1 MRGRESQMTQAK
13 RSIFRKSAWQQ
24 YVQRRERAELP
35 RYITPPVFAL
45 FWILLGLLLVSGSV
59 AWWSEVPIYTT
70 GPAILRDNGVSSAFH
85 INRQQG
91 VVAVV
96 FLPADR
102 PLTLHPGLPVHLQIG
117 TAGLQAAGTVVLVEL
132 GVFSPQQARQRYGLD
147 GSEGLLITQPS
158 SVVIASI
165 SSPLSAQT
173 YTGSIVTAQVQTG
186 SQRILMLLLGVG
198 S

>member
-1 MRGRESQMTQAK
+1 MTQAN

-35 RYITPPVFAL
+35 RYVTPPVFAL
-45 FWILLGLLLVSGSV
+45 FWTLLALLFILGSV
-59 AWWSEVPIYTT
+59 AWGSEVPIYTT
-70 GPAILRDNGVSSAFH
+70 VPAILRENGAVSALQS
-85 INRQQG
+85 NG
-91 VVAVV
+91 YTGLVAVV

-117 TAGLQAAGTVVLVEL
+117 TVGPQATGTLILVEP
-132 GVFSPQQARQRYGLD
+132 GVLSPQQARQRYGLD
-147 GSEGLLITQPS
+147 SSEGLLITQPS

-165 SSPLSAQT
+165 SSPLPRQM

-186 SQRILMLLLGVG
+186 SQRLLALLLGMRN
-198 S
+198 